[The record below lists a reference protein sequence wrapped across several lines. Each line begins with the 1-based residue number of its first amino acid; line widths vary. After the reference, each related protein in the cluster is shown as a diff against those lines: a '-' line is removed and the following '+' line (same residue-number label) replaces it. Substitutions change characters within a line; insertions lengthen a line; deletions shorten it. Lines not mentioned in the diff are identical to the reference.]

1 MSKLL
6 LVEDNEMNLDMLSRR
21 LKRRGFEVI
30 TATDGAEGVECAQ
43 AHLPDLILMDM
54 SLPVMDGYEATRVL
68 KDSSRTRHIP
78 ILGLSAHAMS
88 GDADK
93 ALQAGCDDYDTKPV
107 ELRRLI
113 DKIKILL
120 QGPPT
125 EPFPVVPKPPPE
137 RSFQGAL
144 PAPPPG
150 APKPHRATLAT
161 VDPKPWPRS
170 PAETV
175 PLPRTAETAVQGHA
189 LLVMRDAPPRRRLGQ
204 QLQELGYTFE
214 SANPAEG
221 EAGVLRSVAHRT
233 FHALFLDHHSPGLNA
248 EHLVQTLRLDAG
260 SRDLPI
266 LLVGTVDGL
275 ESAFQLIKLGANFFL
290 PLPVSNHLL
299 ETRLKSA
306 RSSHP

>member
-43 AHLPDLILMDM
+43 AQLPDLILMDM

-68 KDSSRTRHIP
+68 KDSPQTRHIP

-93 ALQAGCDDYDTKPV
+93 ALKAGCDDYDTKPV
-107 ELRRLI
+107 ELRRLL
-113 DKIKILL
+113 DKIEALL

-125 EPFPVVPKPPPE
+125 EPFPVVPGPKTE
-137 RSFQGAL
+137 RTPQRTL
-144 PAPPPG
+144 PSTPPG
-150 APKPHRATLAT
+150 APSRHPTSLPTIDTRRL
-161 VDPKPWPRS
+161 PQS

-175 PLPRTAETAVQGHA
+175 PLPRKAETAVRGHA
-189 LLVMRDAPPRRRLGQ
+189 LLVMPDVPPRRRLGE

-214 SANPAEG
+214 SANPEEG

-233 FHALFLDHHSPGLNA
+233 FHALFFDHRSPGLNA
-248 EHLVQTLRLDAG
+248 ERLVRTLRLEAI

-266 LLVGTVDGL
+266 LLVGSVDGL
-275 ESAFQLIKLGANFFL
+275 ESAFQLIRLGANFFL

-306 RSSHP
+306 RSRHS